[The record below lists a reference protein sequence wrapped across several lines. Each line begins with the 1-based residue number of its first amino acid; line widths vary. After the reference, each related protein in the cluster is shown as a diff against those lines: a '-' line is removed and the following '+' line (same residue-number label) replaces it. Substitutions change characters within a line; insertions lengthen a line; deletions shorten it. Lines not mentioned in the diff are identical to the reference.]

1 MRTTGLVLVSTLVGV
16 VAAWLLASGLGGGRP
31 SLARTAATLRRQ
43 RADVRPS
50 ADGPIDRAGQAFR
63 DAIPVEI
70 GQRTLCALRTI
81 DRTPER
87 HIGFLVA
94 ASLIGLVTPTLAMV
108 LAAGVGG
115 VEGPANLALPAAAGL
130 ILAGLAPLLVHAR
143 AMEHAADVHL
153 TLRHQLSAFV
163 DMVTMLLAG
172 NAGHEG
178 ALAQAAQAGDGRLF
192 QELRRRMR
200 EAGAT
205 GRSFIDALDPVASDF
220 DLPELT
226 QIASTGRLAAAEGAP
241 VARSLAAKCAT
252 LRSTLAADQEAA
264 ARVRTDKVTPPLVG
278 MTVLFMAVIIFP
290 ALDL

>member
-1 MRTTGLVLVSTLVGV
+1 MRTTGLVLGSTLVGV
-16 VAAWLLASGLGGGRP
+16 LAAWLLVSGLGGGRP
-31 SLARTAATLRRQ
+31 SLARTAAALRRP
-43 RADVRPS
+43 RADERPTVD
-50 ADGPIDRAGQAFR
+50 APIDRVGRAIS
-63 DAIPVEI
+63 DALPIEVTP
-70 GQRTLCALRTI
+70 RTLCALRTI
-81 DRTPER
+81 ERTPER
-87 HIGFLVA
+87 HVGVLLA
-94 ASLIGLVTPTLAMV
+94 ASLIGLVTPTLLV
-108 LAAGVGG
+108 AAIGFAGIDEPVNLLVPGVVG
-115 VEGPANLALPAAAGL
+115 VIA
-130 ILAGLAPLLVHAR
+130 AGLAPLLVHAR
-143 AMEHAADVHL
+143 AMERAADLHL

-192 QELRRRMR
+192 RELRRRMR

-205 GRSFIDALDPVASDF
+205 GRSFIDALDPVANDF